1 MKKTNTLSII
11 GYASSFSVLA
21 SLVLPYGA
29 AADSCSISPGSAQS
43 RVRHVKGL
51 LDRGSE
57 QIRAEQRT
65 LRDLRRR
72 TKDLDDA
79 VSAGRYAFSVS
90 MAAGTVLSGGVTA
103 ACVGSAM
110 SSGVGFS
117 TFLGQLM
124 SSAAAVVSAPITAG
138 MAYGT
143 YRTLLAAGHPRG
155 NTPESSPPSVSD
167 RESDARAFLRLILD
181 PSQASESSISRE
193 FSDRRYDS
201 VRSFLTSEDCSSI
214 SLCNPVPPDF
224 ADQRSLVERAHR
236 ESAAQFER
244 ENSDLWPEV
253 ISNYEARR
261 LATVETPYHEGLVEQ
276 LEQTQAYLRLVADA
290 LQPCVD

>member
-1 MKKTNTLSII
+1 MTTKKTLRKTGAIAGLSLFVNAICPQGAEAKVCAI
-11 GYASSFSVLA
+11 SSDLA
-21 SLVLPYGA
+21 RHRIQLVNEL
-29 AADSCSISPGSAQS
+29 IE
-43 RVRHVKGL
+43 
-51 LDRGSE
+51 RGTV
-57 QIRAEQRT
+57 QIRSEERMIQR
-65 LRDLRRR
+65 LRSR
-72 TKDLDDA
+72 TEDLDDA

-181 PSQASESSISRE
+181 PSEASESSISRE

-201 VRSFLTSEDCSSI
+201 VRSFLTSESCSSI